1 MPKFYVT
8 MVKDCEKCNG
18 TGEGDQGPENNEC
31 PACGGDGALSSEVP
45 LEDALRELGILD
57 RLAALE
63 SAVRQV
69 ERTAGR
75 AAYNASAL
83 ANGIYP
89 D

>member
-1 MPKFYVT
+1 MAEFYVT
-8 MVKDCEKCNG
+8 MVKDCEDCSGQGGAYAGPPCPSCQGAG
-18 TGEGDQGPENNEC
+18 TEE
-31 PACGGDGALSSEVP
+31 AS
-45 LEDALRELGILD
+45 LELTEALRSLGILD

-63 SAVRQV
+63 SAVHQV

-75 AAYNASAL
+75 AAYTASAL